1 MTEEEEVEYNK
12 IMKKA
17 NIAYICILI
26 VLLVLAI
33 ITDN

>member
-1 MTEEEEVEYNK
+1 MTEEESIEYK
-12 IMKKA
+12 RIMKKA

-26 VLLVLAI
+26 TLLVLAI